1 MYGKYVEAFK
11 WLYVYSNGVSKFQSR
26 APLPHTWPKLV
37 LKALAGLGRF
47 FNFKAYTGWCSNCFQ
62 IPRLGFFFKNKKP
75 HLRFALHPSWLIEM
89 VPNPWLLLRQV
100 FIKELGCL
108 LGFTS
113 DQIPA
118 PLAHAH
124 PTQVLKTGTKRLSQ
138 KSNTRTILIET
149 ATKYWFLL
157 NVVSREKDRPQGL
170 GVQNLQFLGY
180 I

>member
-1 MYGKYVEAFK
+1 
-11 WLYVYSNGVSKFQSR
+11 
-26 APLPHTWPKLV
+26 
-37 LKALAGLGRF
+37 
-47 FNFKAYTGWCSNCFQ
+47 
-62 IPRLGFFFKNKKP
+62 
-75 HLRFALHPSWLIEM
+75 M